1 MKYDTA
7 LRDYAR
13 QKILQIGPADIVV
26 GIPCYNSESTI
37 AHVMKAVLVGLAKYY
52 PSRPAVLVV
61 SDGGSLDYTREIA
74 QSVRVSL
81 PLHKIV
87 TIYRGMPGK
96 GTSLRAVFEAAV
108 QLDAKACAVF
118 DSDLR
123 SITAEWVPALLHPA
137 LEDGYDFVSPYYYRH
152 KWDATITNHVARAL
166 VQSLYGKRLRQPI
179 GGDFGFSRRLVDWFT
194 RADVWDTDVA
204 TFGIDIW
211 MTTVALCENFRI
223 SEVVL
228 GTKVHDPKDPAA
240 SLGPMFRQVVGT
252 LFGMMAR
259 YERVWRGVRGSEPV
273 PLVGQVLK
281 AEPPEVKISLER
293 LFESYRVGFQHFGS
307 LWREVVSAAPF
318 SVLERLST
326 AGERDFSLPPHVWA
340 RIVYDFISTFHQW
353 TKDRYKL
360 IEIMTPIYY
369 ARTASFVIE
378 SQSMSTE
385 EADILVQAQAD
396 VFEAEKPYLL
406 ERMPGPGGV
415 PPRGVSQDDGAS
427 FPQPGASAPGK
438 PAGQ

>member
-7 LRDYAR
+7 LREYAR
-13 QKILQIGPADIVV
+13 QKILGIGPADIVV
-26 GIPCYNSESTI
+26 GIPCYNSETTI
-37 AHVMKAVLVGLAKYY
+37 AHVMKAVLVGLAKHY

-74 QSVRVSL
+74 QSVRVAL

-87 TIYRGMPGK
+87 TIYRGVPGK

-108 QLDAKACAVF
+108 RLEAKACAVF

-123 SITAEWVPALLHPA
+123 SITPEWIPALLQPS
-137 LEDGYDFVSPYYYRH
+137 LEEGYDFVSPYYYRH
-152 KWDATITNHVARAL
+152 KWDATITNHIARAL

-179 GGDFGFSRRLVDWFT
+179 GGDFGFSRRLVRWFAE
-194 RADVWDTDVA
+194 ADVWDTDVA

-211 MTTVALCENFRI
+211 MTTVALCEKFRI
-223 SEVVL
+223 CEVVL

-252 LFGMMAR
+252 LFGMMGR
-259 YERVWRGVRGSEPV
+259 YEPVWRAIRGSESV
-273 PLVGQVLK
+273 PLVGRIAQE
-281 AEPPEVKISLER
+281 EPPEVRISMDRLLDSYRAGFRHFSSLWKEVLAPEQFAALER
-293 LFESYRVGFQHFGS
+293 LV
-307 LWREVVSAAPF
+307 P
-318 SVLERLST
+318 
-326 AGERDFSLPPHVWA
+326 AGERDFALPPSTWA
-340 RIVYDFISTFHQW
+340 RIVYDFISTFHRW

-378 SQSMSTE
+378 SRTMSTE
-385 EADILVQAQAD
+385 EADVLVQAQAD

-406 ERMPGPGGV
+406 ERMP
-415 PPRGVSQDDGAS
+415 
-427 FPQPGASAPGK
+427 
-438 PAGQ
+438 PAGAGGKGGAE